1 MSLEIGYVTLGMAAT
16 NSFFVQGKTEDGKDL
31 QQVLFFDPA
40 DRGDYLVQKLQEHN
54 LQVAAILLTHGH
66 YDHILGVAAMREKT
80 GAKVYAYEGEKDLL
94 SSPNLNLSESIGRPC
109 RVEPDVWLKDGEIFE
124 LAGLS
129 ITCIATPGHTKGSC
143 CYYIP
148 EHKVLISGD
157 TLFQES
163 VGRTDFP
170 TGSMSEIVR
179 SIREKLFILPEDV
192 TVYPG
197 HGDLTSI
204 GYEKKYN
211 PFVQGEIL

>member
-1 MSLEIGYVTLGMAAT
+1 MSLEIGYVTLGMVAT
-16 NSFFVQGKTEDGKDL
+16 NSFFVHGKTEDGKDL
-31 QQVLFFDPA
+31 SKVLFFDPA
-40 DRGDYLVQKLQEHN
+40 DRGGYLYDRLTEKGMQIE
-54 LQVAAILLTHGH
+54 AILLTHGH
-66 YDHILGVAAMREKT
+66 YDHILGVAEMREKS
-80 GAKVYAYEGEKDLL
+80 GAKVYAYEDEKDLL
-94 SSPNLNLSESIGRPC
+94 LNPSLNLSESIGRPC

-148 EHKVLISGD
+148 EHKVLFSGD
-157 TLFQES
+157 TLFEES

-179 SIREKLFILPEDV
+179 SIREKLFILPDDV

-204 GYEKKYN
+204 GTEKRYN
-211 PFVQGEIL
+211 PFVQGE